1 MKSFLLVVALFGP
14 ILELDLEVQRA
25 VQAARSPAV
34 EPVMKG
40 ATNIGRPVNVL
51 AVLLAISLFD
61 AAGPATVKLALAAM
75 IPTNLLV
82 EGLKR
87 GTHRTRPDGE
97 SKRSNASFPSSHAA
111 NAAAIAWVFSQ
122 RWRKLAPA
130 FWVMAVTVAFSRMY
144 LNRHYL
150 SDVIVGFAIGLVCG
164 WLAPRIVARLRAM
177 RARPAAVEASA
188 RAAAGAAEPAGKA

>member
-1 MKSFLLVVALFGP
+1 MKSFLLALALFAP
-14 ILELDLEVQRA
+14 IQQLDENVQRA
-25 VQAARSPAV
+25 LQAARNPAA

-40 ATNIGRPVNVL
+40 ATNIGRPANVL
-51 AVLLAISLFD
+51 GVLLAISLFD
-61 AAGPATVKLALAAM
+61 AAGPPTVKLALAAM

-87 GTHRTRPDGE
+87 ATYRARPDGE
-97 SKRSNASFPSSHAA
+97 HKRSNASFPSSHAA

-122 RWRKLAPA
+122 RWRRLAPA

-150 SDVIVGFAIGLVCG
+150 SDVVVGFAIGLLCG
-164 WLAPRIVARLRAM
+164 WLAPRIVAWLRAR
-177 RARPAAVEASA
+177 RAGPVAA
-188 RAAAGAAEPAGKA
+188 RAPAGAGPAAGA